1 MFESLIRQT
10 SPKNQ
15 GKSELGSQVK
25 KLERSITETRDYF
38 SVSWSVLST
47 FWTRNISTR
56 CWQSWFSFQTTMWI
70 QRVSIPSGAGRPNL
84 WFLDQVLAELLTLT
98 SALAAP
104 IIDALGRS
112 YKSDQCEGFLV
123 SHREAVQGK
132 KPSLH
137 LKTWKVFSGAGVLVE
152 GPGFDS
158 LPV

>member
-1 MFESLIRQT
+1 M
-10 SPKNQ
+10 
-15 GKSELGSQVK
+15 
-25 KLERSITETRDYF
+25 
-38 SVSWSVLST
+38 
-47 FWTRNISTR
+47 
-56 CWQSWFSFQTTMWI
+56 
-70 QRVSIPSGAGRPNL
+70 SIPSGAGRPNL

-137 LKTWKVFSGAGVLVE
+137 LKM
-152 GPGFDS
+152 
-158 LPV
+158 